1 MASPTKDGDLITDKE
16 LLKVGLKVK
25 EIEFS
30 QHIKEQLINRGTSE
44 DEITIA
50 IKDGEE
56 APAKKGR
63 KAYRKNSPFESYWK
77 GKYYLI
83 KQVMP
88 IVKEEPGKIIV
99 VTVYVFY
106 FGGKK

>member
-1 MASPTKDGDLITDKE
+1 MVDVQI
-16 LLKVGLKVK
+16 V
-25 EIEFS
+25 FS
-30 QHIKEQLINRGTSE
+30 QHVRDQMVDRGTSE
-44 DEITIA
+44 DEIKLA
-50 IKDGEE
+50 IRDGEE
-56 APAKKGR
+56 ISARKGR
-63 KAYRKNSPFESYWK
+63 KAYRKNFPFESYWK

-88 IVKEEPGKIIV
+88 IVKEEDEKIVV

>member
-1 MASPTKDGDLITDKE
+1 MAD
-16 LLKVGLKVK
+16 
-25 EIEFS
+25 
-30 QHIKEQLINRGTSE
+30 RGTSE
-44 DEITIA
+44 DEIKLA
-50 IKDGEE
+50 IRDGEE
-56 APAKKGR
+56 ASAREGR
-63 KAYRKNSPFESYWK
+63 KAYRKNFPFESYWK

-88 IVKEEPGKIIV
+88 IVKEEREKIVV